1 MIFSVVVPVYNVE
14 KYITECL
21 ESILKQIPNS
31 TNFCEVLL
39 IDDGSTD
46 SSGEI
51 CDYYEKMYPNIIKVF
66 HNLNQGL
73 LMTRRF
79 GYKQSSGKY
88 IINCDSDDTLEPDFF
103 NSLTNTI
110 DRYSEPDMILFNQNI
125 YDGEI
130 KKVAFKNVLSEEKIC
145 VIKKQDVLRKFLT
158 DNSIVSL
165 CGTVYK
171 RKCIEINKDY
181 SLYKRISN
189 GEDSLQKIELF
200 DNAESYVYLNKAMYN
215 YRTGS
220 GMTAKFDY
228 NYYASFKVVLENIL
242 QRKEI
247 WKLENFDELLGIKVL
262 SITGRAITQSR
273 LNKWKSYKEYKN
285 YLKTIRS
292 DFFVEKYIK
301 YITKEKRRLQRTHI
315 ILIYLLKFKL
325 YGCIIALLNVKNIIE

>member
-1 MIFSVVVPVYNVE
+1 MIFSVIIPVYNVE

-21 ESILKQIPNS
+21 ESILKQISDS

-51 CDYYEKMYPNIIKVF
+51 CDYYKKIYPNIIKVF
-66 HNLNQGL
+66 HNSNQGL

-79 GYKQSSGKY
+79 GYKKSKGKY

-103 NSLTNTI
+103 DSLSDTI
-110 DRYSEPDMILFNQNI
+110 DKYSEPDMILFNHNI
-125 YDGEI
+125 YDGKS
-130 KKVAFKNVLSEEKIC
+130 KKAAFKNVLSKENIC
-145 VIKKQDVLRKFLT
+145 IVKKQEVLQKFLI
-158 DNSIVSL
+158 DNSIVSMW
-165 CGTVYK
+165 GAIYK
-171 RKCIEINKDY
+171 RKCIDIYKDY
-181 SLYKRISN
+181 SLYKGITN

-200 DNAESYVYLNKAMYN
+200 DNAESYVYLNKALYN

-228 NYYASFKVVLENIL
+228 NYYASFRIILENIL
-242 QRKEI
+242 QRKEK

-273 LNKWKSYKEYKN
+273 LNKWKSYKEHKN
-285 YLKTIRS
+285 YLKKIRN
-292 DFFVEKYIK
+292 DYFVKKYIK
-301 YITKEKRRLQRTHI
+301 YISKKKKMIQKSHVL
-315 ILIYLLKFKL
+315 LIYLLKLRL
-325 YGCIIALLNVKNIIE
+325 YRCIIVLLDVKNITG

>member
-1 MIFSVVVPVYNVE
+1 
-14 KYITECL
+14 
-21 ESILKQIPNS
+21 
-31 TNFCEVLL
+31 
-39 IDDGSTD
+39 
-46 SSGEI
+46 
-51 CDYYEKMYPNIIKVF
+51 
-66 HNLNQGL
+66 
-73 LMTRRF
+73 MTRRF

-145 VIKKQDVLRKFLT
+145 VVKKQDVLRKFLT

-165 CGTVYK
+165 CGAVYK

-200 DNAESYVYLNKAMYN
+200 DNAESYVYLNKAMYK